1 MGRKVALTR
10 SEVEMAR
17 SMGIP
22 LEEVAKMKLPKRG
35 RPKGSKNKPKIIK
48 MLEVQ
53 VKEGRKKAMENTTI
67 SSFEETLKEWDR
79 MENEVDFKD
88 LCQKLQEALAK
99 SYVEAEELERTIAYW
114 RNEVAA
120 RDIVI
125 RYLESRKNE
134 NASV

>member
-1 MGRKVALTR
+1 MVRKVRLTQADFLKAKAQGV
-10 SEVEMAR
+10 SIEQ
-17 SMGIP
+17 
-22 LEEVAKMKLPKRG
+22 VAKEKLPKRG
-35 RPKGSKNKPKIIK
+35 RPVGSKNKPKVIK

-53 VKEGRKKAMENTTI
+53 VKEGRKKAKANEPI

-99 SYVEAEELERTIAYW
+99 SYVEAEELDKAISYW

-125 RYLESRKNE
+125 RYLEGRV
-134 NASV
+134 A